1 MLVTIFLKAKNVF
14 APIQSPQKMVLV
26 QCVRLH
32 SWALKLFH
40 VDLFLWMMRE
50 DKIRALF

>member
-32 SWALKLFH
+32 LGIKTVSCRS
-40 VDLFLWMMRE
+40 VSMDDER
-50 DKIRALF
+50 R